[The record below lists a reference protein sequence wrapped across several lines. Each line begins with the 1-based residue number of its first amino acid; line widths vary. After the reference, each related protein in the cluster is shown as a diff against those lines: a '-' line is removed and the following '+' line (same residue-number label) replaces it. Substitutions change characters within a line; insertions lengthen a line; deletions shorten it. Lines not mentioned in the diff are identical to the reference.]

1 MNIYFATSFYNI
13 TEETSFGNDFIDLSR
28 WSNYTEMANNMT
40 LLEDNSLNLNL
51 SLAWVGKN
59 LYALQTIE
67 DRLVTGLSLT
77 KSILNKKGVISL
89 SFEDLFNFQDEKRSV
104 RYLNQ
109 SSRQNIDVDNR
120 FVKLGFR
127 YKFGNTG
134 LSTNERTTD
143 AEERDRI
150 KDLQ

>member
-1 MNIYFATSFYNI
+1 M
-13 TEETSFGNDFIDLSR
+13 
-28 WSNYTEMANNMT
+28 
-40 LLEDNSLNLNL
+40 
-51 SLAWVGKN
+51 
-59 LYALQTIE
+59 
-67 DRLVTGLSLT
+67 
-77 KSILNKKGVISL
+77 ISL
-89 SFEDLFNFQDEKRSV
+89 SIEDLFNYQDEKRSV